1 MANGKNS
8 EDIGDDWAMGK
19 PIAPRSG
26 SGSGS
31 FRSGTVESAAPK
43 SHHRPQSSWDE
54 HDDDWGGDE
63 ENWRPGPAKSFP
75 SNVRGTGATPPRHPA
90 LTKGVSPARPAKGI
104 RRLTRSR
111 AACRRLG
118 VLACLVAA
126 AVTLRSFGVF
136 EGGDGRG
143 GTIEAWETRSSDASD
158 VFERT
163 ARSVED
169 VSLRDERDVPSA
181 RAAGER
187 FGSRENAPDAP
198 ATRERSIPDRETRVV
213 REAPVATVETMD
225 AKATE
230 SPRRVADELARLRAS
245 HEHVSNAADATSA
258 EGERVAAF
266 PAPEEPSSAERDVS
280 ASGVG
285 SASDSA
291 SDSASSASDFVET
304 ERGSVSI
311 EDDSNDARSRAFAD
325 QNVRQ
330 ASDDAAGR
338 DDDGDDDE
346 LARLRASH
354 EHVSN
359 AADATSAEGERVAAF
374 PAPEEP
380 SSAERDVSASGV
392 GSASDSA
399 SDSASSASDFVE
411 TERGSVSI
419 EDDSNDA
426 RSRAFADQN
435 VRQAS
440 DDAAG
445 RDDDGDDDDDD
456 DASVVFGEVLDAA
469 LVRDRKENAD
479 DDATDDDA
487 SVVDDRT
494 DDAAGATSSVSIF
507 YADDDADG
515 GADANDDA
523 EAEEDVP
530 AEAFVTFGAT
540 LEAASMNDAD
550 VTRIDSRDE
559 APPEEGDDRSGE
571 DASSARAE
579 TAEKDVGAGADVST
593 NAPPPPPPVPMD
605 GPDMTDP
612 ANRARL
618 DAYQSREAYV
628 AWSKKAAK
636 IEGRTVAP
644 PSRARRR

>member
-338 DDDGDDDE
+338 DDDGDDD
-346 LARLRASH
+346 
-354 EHVSN
+354 
-359 AADATSAEGERVAAF
+359 
-374 PAPEEP
+374 
-380 SSAERDVSASGV
+380 
-392 GSASDSA
+392 
-399 SDSASSASDFVE
+399 
-411 TERGSVSI
+411 
-419 EDDSNDA
+419 
-426 RSRAFADQN
+426 
-435 VRQAS
+435 
-440 DDAAG
+440 
-445 RDDDGDDDDDD
+445 DDD

-507 YADDDADG
+507 YVDDDADG

-559 APPEEGDDRSGE
+559 APPEEGDDGSGE

>member
-338 DDDGDDDE
+338 DDDGDDD
-346 LARLRASH
+346 
-354 EHVSN
+354 
-359 AADATSAEGERVAAF
+359 
-374 PAPEEP
+374 
-380 SSAERDVSASGV
+380 
-392 GSASDSA
+392 
-399 SDSASSASDFVE
+399 
-411 TERGSVSI
+411 
-419 EDDSNDA
+419 
-426 RSRAFADQN
+426 
-435 VRQAS
+435 
-440 DDAAG
+440 
-445 RDDDGDDDDDD
+445 DDD

-507 YADDDADG
+507 YVDDDADG

-559 APPEEGDDRSGE
+559 APPEEGDDGSGE

-579 TAEKDVGAGADVST
+579 TAEKDVGAGADAST

>member
-325 QNVRQ
+325 
-330 ASDDAAGR
+330 
-338 DDDGDDDE
+338 E
-346 LARLRASH
+346 
-354 EHVSN
+354 
-359 AADATSAEGERVAAF
+359 
-374 PAPEEP
+374 
-380 SSAERDVSASGV
+380 
-392 GSASDSA
+392 
-399 SDSASSASDFVE
+399 
-411 TERGSVSI
+411 
-419 EDDSNDA
+419 
-426 RSRAFADQN
+426 N

-456 DASVVFGEVLDAA
+456 DASVVFGEVLDSA